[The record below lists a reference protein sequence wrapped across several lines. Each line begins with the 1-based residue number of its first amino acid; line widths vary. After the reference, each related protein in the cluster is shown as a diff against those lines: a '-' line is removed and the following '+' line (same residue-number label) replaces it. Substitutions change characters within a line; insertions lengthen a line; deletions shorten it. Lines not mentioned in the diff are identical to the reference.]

1 MSPTLAAR
9 RARVARIR
17 RAVTAAAIAV
27 FIALFATIYIQMA
40 AGKDPAL
47 SASTSTAQISTTS
60 TTSSDNTTASD
71 DSNSSSDDSSSD
83 DSSSGAAMT
92 TSQS

>member
-9 RARVARIR
+9 RARLARIR
-17 RAVTAAAIAV
+17 RTVAAATVAV

-47 SASTSTAQISTTS
+47 GTT
-60 TTSSDNTTASD
+60 TGSS
-71 DSNSSSDDSSSD
+71 DSSSEV
-83 DSSSGAAMT
+83 MT
-92 TSQS
+92 TAQS

>member
-17 RAVTAAAIAV
+17 RTISAVTVTV
-27 FIALFATIYIQMA
+27 FLALFATIYIQMA

-47 SASTSTAQISTTS
+47 GTSVTTAQVET
-60 TTSSDNTTASD
+60 TTSSDDTT
-71 DSNSSSDDSSSD
+71 SSSDEDSSSS
-83 DSSSGAAMT
+83 DSSMT
-92 TSQS
+92 TAQS

>member
-1 MSPTLAAR
+1 MSPTLLAR

-17 RAVTAAAIAV
+17 RTITAATVAV

-47 SASTSTAQISTTS
+47 GSSA
-60 TTSSDNTTASD
+60 TTAPSTV
-71 DSNSSSDDSSSD
+71 
-83 DSSSGAAMT
+83 ART
-92 TSQS
+92 WT

>member
-17 RAVTAAAIAV
+17 RTVAAATVAV
-27 FIALFATIYIQMA
+27 FLALFATIYIQMA

-47 SASTSTAQISTTS
+47 GTSATTSAQVTTATPSEPVTTAQS
-60 TTSSDNTTASD
+60 
-71 DSNSSSDDSSSD
+71 
-83 DSSSGAAMT
+83 
-92 TSQS
+92 

>member
-17 RAVTAAAIAV
+17 STVTAVAVAV
-27 FIALFATIYIQMA
+27 FLALFATIYIQMA

-47 SASTSTAQISTTS
+47 GTTVDHRPGEHDVVTLRR
-60 TTSSDNTTASD
+60 TTPRRPRTTRRRR
-71 DSNSSSDDSSSD
+71 
-83 DSSSGAAMT
+83 
-92 TSQS
+92 QSR

>member
-17 RAVTAAAIAV
+17 NTVTAVAVTV
-27 FIALFATIYIQMA
+27 FLALFATIYIQMA

-47 SASTSTAQISTTS
+47 GTTTTAAQVS
-60 TTSSDNTTASD
+60 TSSDDAASEPVTTA
-71 DSNSSSDDSSSD
+71 
-83 DSSSGAAMT
+83 
-92 TSQS
+92 QS

>member
-1 MSPTLAAR
+1 MTPTLLAR

-17 RAVTAAAIAV
+17 RTIPAAAVAV

-47 SASTSTAQISTTS
+47 GTTATASLTT
-60 TTSSDNTTASD
+60 TTSSSDETT
-71 DSNSSSDDSSSD
+71 SSDDSSAASD
-83 DSSSGAAMT
+83 DSASGSAMT
-92 TSQS
+92 TAQS

>member
-1 MSPTLAAR
+1 MSPTLLAR

-17 RAVTAAAIAV
+17 RTITAATVAV

-47 SASTSTAQISTTS
+47 GTSATTAQV
-60 TTSSDNTTASD
+60 TTSSSDTTTASD
-71 DSNSSSDDSSSD
+71 DSSTS
-83 DSSSGAAMT
+83 MT
-92 TSQS
+92 TAQS

>member
-17 RAVTAAAIAV
+17 RTVAAATVAV
-27 FIALFATIYIQMA
+27 FLALFATIYIQMA

-47 SASTSTAQISTTS
+47 GTSTTTS
-60 TTSSDNTTASD
+60 TQVSAPTTSSAPVTTA
-71 DSNSSSDDSSSD
+71 
-83 DSSSGAAMT
+83 
-92 TSQS
+92 QS

>member
-17 RAVTAAAIAV
+17 RTVTAAAVAV

-47 SASTSTAQISTTS
+47 SASTSTAQVSTTS
-60 TTSSDNTTASD
+60 TTSSSD
-71 DSNSSSDDSSSD
+71 DDSSSD
-83 DSSSGAAMT
+83 DSSGSAMT
-92 TSQS
+92 TAQS

>member
-1 MSPTLAAR
+1 MSPTMQAR
-9 RARVARIR
+9 RARVRQIR
-17 RAVTAAAIAV
+17 RTVTAIAVTV

-47 SASTSTAQISTTS
+47 GSSTTTAQVRETSTPSAASTPS
-60 TTSSDNTTASD
+60 
-71 DSNSSSDDSSSD
+71 SSSDDDPSSD
-83 DSSSGAAMT
+83 DSASGTMT